1 LKNRCR
7 KNILSDEAIIG
18 SYLASSDASLFKI
31 IYDRYNLFIFNKC
44 LSFAKNNEEAQ
55 DLCQDVFLK
64 LTLKLSTFNGNSK
77 FSTWLYALTFNHCVN
92 YYKRNKYN
100 NFKSNSLC
108 IDQFIDKDSFVNK
121 EDEIIWSSKL
131 EKLKTAMQQ
140 ISNTDKDLLIHKYH
154 NFKSIKELG
163 GIYNLGD
170 SAVKMRVK
178 RAKDKLLLIYNSNR
192 MESY

>member
-1 LKNRCR
+1 MKNTYRD
-7 KNILSDEAIIG
+7 KTVSDEVVINA
-18 SYLASSDASLFKI
+18 YLTTLDASLFKI
-31 IYDRYNLFIFNKC
+31 IHERYEYFIFNKC
-44 LSFAKNNEEAQ
+44 LNFTKSSQEAE
-55 DLCQDVFLK
+55 DVCQDIFLK
-64 LTLKLSTFNGNSK
+64 LVLKLSTFNGNSK

-92 YYKRNKYN
+92 HHKRNKYN

-178 RAKDKLLLIYNSNR
+178 RAKDKLLLIYNSNL